1 MRVLRD
7 AHMPTHV
14 IAATQQDQNPSTT
27 PVMLPID
34 RAMFEEA
41 FPNEERIIIPPAQP
55 GSTSP
60 VPRYITSTNGREL
73 VVALPVIQITVP
85 HVRSLALLLLF
96 GMGLETDFNLLS
108 WSLLP
113 VNVVEEFP
121 NAAAMSLILSKYPDD
136 KFSSIYRQCHGIW
149 MNSLALGLEHPRM
162 VQLLQTAFN
171 IAAEAR
177 KIRHGS
183 SRHA

>member
-1 MRVLRD
+1 MTRVFVTGSADGLGR
-7 AHMPTHV
+7 
-14 IAATQQDQNPSTT
+14 AA
-27 PVMLPID
+27 
-34 RAMFEEA
+34 
-41 FPNEERIIIPPAQP
+41 AQALQE
-55 GSTSP
+55 GG
-60 VPRYITSTNGREL
+60 YE
-73 VVALPVIQITVP
+73 VVV
-85 HVRSLALLLLF
+85 HVRSTQRLDAVRDLLDHGAEAVVGNLSDVD
-96 GMGLETDFNLLS
+96 ETRDVADQVNRLGRVDATIHNAGVIRGPHV
-108 WSLLP
+108 LP